1 MNLNLSM
8 RKLSSREANDL
19 RLNEDSDCVSIE
31 EKIDRNEKDPRDN
44 ISMKFMNPSCFFTS
58 IRK

>member
-1 MNLNLSM
+1 M
-8 RKLSSREANDL
+8 RKLSSREASNGLKLD
-19 RLNEDSDCVSIE
+19 EDSECVSIE
-31 EKIDRNEKDPRDN
+31 QKIEKNEKEGKDN